1 MRSSVLVALLAGVL
15 LQACDAP
22 SQAELIF
29 LDGRAVAPAGDSIL
43 AISRPTLPGVL
54 VFNRHSGRTDTL
66 GTDELVSP
74 THLQW
79 HDGRLYVSDARD
91 GRAWIVIFGARGQ
104 VEQRI
109 DVDSIT
115 AVQHQFAVLPDG
127 RMVLETRDDQLV
139 ALHADSIST
148 FALIESS
155 PRTGLLGAVQGGV
168 LHLVPH
174 RTVTLYNEM
183 GKIRWR
189 VEWEWADNVFITD
202 ISVDSRGRPNI
213 LAGREGYDGFMVFG
227 FSPFTG
233 EVVRWQEGPNATF
246 SIGAYGDIQPDDSSP
261 WLTPAT
267 GS

>member
-1 MRSSVLVALLAGVL
+1 MRSSFPLALLAGAL
-15 LQACDAP
+15 LQSCDAP

-29 LDGRAVAPAGDSIL
+29 LDGRAVAPAGDSVL

-54 VFNRHSGRTDTL
+54 IFNRLTRKTDTL
-66 GTDELVSP
+66 GIDELVSP

-79 HDGRLYVSDARD
+79 HDGRLYVSDVRD
-91 GRAWIVIFGARGQ
+91 GRAWIVVFGAGGE

-127 RMVLETRDDQLV
+127 RIVLETRDDRLV
-139 ALHADSIST
+139 AFREDSIST

-155 PRTGLLGAVQGGV
+155 PRTGLLVADQGGV

-174 RTVTLYNEM
+174 RKVTLYNEM

-189 VEWEWADNVFITD
+189 VDWQWADNVFITD

-213 LAGREGYDGFMVFG
+213 LAGREGFEGFMVYG

-246 SIGAYGDIQPDDSSP
+246 SVGAYGDIEPDDSSP
-261 WLTPAT
+261 WLTPAA
-267 GS
+267 GN

>member
-1 MRSSVLVALLAGVL
+1 MRSSYPLTLLAGVL

-29 LDGRAVAPAGDSIL
+29 VDGRAVAPAGDSVL

-54 VFNRHSGRTDTL
+54 LFHRLTGKTDTI
-66 GTDELVSP
+66 GNGLVSP

-79 HDGRLYVSDARD
+79 HGGRLYVSDVRD
-91 GRAWIVIFGARGQ
+91 GRAWIVVFGANGE
-104 VEQRI
+104 VERRI

-115 AVQHQFAVLPDG
+115 AVPHQFAVLPDG
-127 RMVLETRDDQLV
+127 RIVLETRDDQLV
-139 ALHADSIST
+139 AFGEDSIST

-155 PRTGLLGAVQGGV
+155 TRTGLLAAVQGGV
-168 LHLVPH
+168 LHLVPQ
-174 RTVTLYNEM
+174 RTFTLYNEM

-189 VEWEWADNVFITD
+189 VDWEWADDVFITD
-202 ISVDSRGRPNI
+202 ISVDSRGRPNL
-213 LAGREGYDGFMVFG
+213 LAGRQGHDGFMVFG

-246 SIGAYGDIQPDDSSP
+246 SVGAYGDIEPADSSAG
-261 WLTPAT
+261 LNPAP
-267 GS
+267 GD

>member
-1 MRSSVLVALLAGVL
+1 MRSLFPLALWAGVL

-29 LDGRAVAPAGDSIL
+29 LDGRAVAPAGDSVL

-54 VFNRHSGRTDTL
+54 LFNRLTGRTDTL
-66 GTDELVSP
+66 GIDELLSP
-74 THLQW
+74 THMQW
-79 HDGRLYVSDARD
+79 HDGRLYVSDVRD
-91 GRAWIVIFGARGQ
+91 GRAWIVVFGATGQ
-104 VEQRI
+104 VERRI
-109 DVDSIT
+109 NLDSIT

-127 RMVLETRDDQLV
+127 RIALETRDDRLV
-139 ALHADSIST
+139 AFSEDSIST
-148 FALIESS
+148 FAVIESS
-155 PRTGLLGAVQGGV
+155 PRTGLLAAVQGGV

-174 RTVTLYNEM
+174 RTITLYNEL

-189 VEWEWADNVFITD
+189 ADWEWADNVFITD

-246 SIGAYGDIQPDDSSP
+246 SVGTYGDIQPDDSSL
-261 WLTPAT
+261 WLNPAT